1 MNNREMMG
9 FETPG
14 DKKVPVTVR
23 DWQAMR
29 RAIWRSAKGWEIV
42 ANTAQAVIDGCD
54 HAEGCPGLE
63 SDEAECLKDRYAA
76 SLDGPA
82 VLVTAGCRDR
92 ELRASALVMLTA
104 ALQHAPRDVNKPT
117 DEYFAPSREY
127 FSEILSSL
135 HAAQLEIEDL
145 RARLTRDAQPSFFER
160 IMLWLRRAP
169 RLPPPKE
176 IEG

>member
-1 MNNREMMG
+1 MDSREMMG

-14 DKKVPVTVR
+14 DKKVPVSVR

-42 ANTAQAVIDGCD
+42 ANTAQHIIDECD
-54 HAEGCPGLE
+54 HTEGCPGLE
-63 SDEAECLKDRYAA
+63 DDTAECLRDRYKTV
-76 SLDGPA
+76 DGVA
-82 VLVTAGCRDR
+82 VLAAAGCRDR
-92 ELRASALVMLTA
+92 ELRVSALVMLAA
-104 ALQHAPRDVNKPT
+104 ALQHAPRDVTKPT

-135 HAAQLEIEDL
+135 HVAQLEIEEL
-145 RARLTRDAQPSFFER
+145 RAKIARTAQPSFFER
-160 IMLWLRRAP
+160 IMLWFRRAP